1 VNRLWSS
8 IREKPGRLVLALA
21 VLLACMD
28 SLLAATALQNR
39 ANAVRLAVEVRAL
52 QDSLDQ
58 LQRVEQEG
66 LQGLEARALSEESRL
81 AGLRAGFPTLGEPFD
96 LFRRGFV
103 LAGLNQVQLESIERG
118 SSTVLE
124 TPVGLLAST
133 AYSVRAVGALQP
145 CLGFI
150 RSLETAGLTTLA
162 VDGLNLAPAD
172 LRCDFQVILASAA
185 SAPEPAATGAAG
197 TPEE

>member
-1 VNRLWSS
+1 MNRLWAS
-8 IREKPGRLVLALA
+8 IREKPGRLALALA
-21 VLLACMD
+21 VLLAGID
-28 SLLAATALQNR
+28 SMLAATALQNR
-39 ANAVRLAVEVRAL
+39 SNAVRLAVEVRAL
-52 QDSLDQ
+52 QDSLEQ
-58 LQRVEQEG
+58 LQRVEREG
-66 LQGLEARALSEESRL
+66 LQGLEARALSEENLL
-81 AGLRAGFPTLGEPFD
+81 AELRAGFPALGEPFD

-103 LAGLNQVQLESIERG
+103 LASLNQLQLESIERG

-133 AYSVRAVGALQP
+133 TYSLRAVGELQP

-172 LRCDFQVILASAA
+172 LRCDFEVILASAA
-185 SAPEPAATGAAG
+185 PAPAVQDAGAAG